1 MKTTKKRNAE
11 FQKCKFVILN
21 FCKDIDKINWG
32 KEVKIAKKLLKLFPT
47 MENWGKIEM
56 GEKPVSL
63 SWFLTEEGNEFL
75 ILAEKRR
82 ELDLDTRK
90 TYLLSEEKIGED
102 SDTKQ
107 NAPKSTMDFLSSNL

>member
-21 FCKDIDKINWG
+21 FCKDVGKINWG
-32 KEVKIAKKLLKLFPT
+32 KEVKIAKKLLKLFPN
-47 MENWGKIEM
+47 MENWGKINM

-82 ELDLDTRK
+82 KLDLDTKK
-90 TYLLSEEKIGED
+90 TYSLSEDKIGKD
-102 SDTKQ
+102 SETKG
-107 NAPKSTMDFLSSNL
+107 NKPKSTLDFLNSNP

>member
-21 FCKDIDKINWG
+21 FCKDVGKINWG
-32 KEVKIAKKLLKLFPT
+32 KEVKIAKKLLKLFPN
-47 MENWGKIEM
+47 MENWGKINM

-63 SWFLTEEGNEFL
+63 SWFLTEDGNEFL

-82 ELDLDTRK
+82 KLDLDTKK
-90 TYLLSEEKIGED
+90 TYSLSEDKIGKD
-102 SDTKQ
+102 SGTKD
-107 NAPKSTMDFLSSNL
+107 NKPKSTLDFLNSNL

>member
-1 MKTTKKRNAE
+1 MILKTTKKRNAE

-21 FCKDIDKINWG
+21 FCKDVDKINWG
-32 KEVKIAKKLLKLFPT
+32 KEVKIAKKLLKLFPS

-75 ILAEKRR
+75 MLAEKRR
-82 ELDLDTRK
+82 ELDLDTQK
-90 TYLLSEEKIGED
+90 TYSLSEEKIGED
-102 SDTKQ
+102 SDKSQ
-107 NAPKSTMDFLSSNL
+107 KKPKTTMDFLSS

>member
-21 FCKDIDKINWG
+21 FCKDVGKINWG
-32 KEVKIAKKLLKLFPT
+32 KEVKIAKKLLKLFPN
-47 MENWGKIEM
+47 MENWGKINM

-75 ILAEKRR
+75 ILASRFVHLITIR
-82 ELDLDTRK
+82 
-90 TYLLSEEKIGED
+90 
-102 SDTKQ
+102 
-107 NAPKSTMDFLSSNL
+107 NHPKSAKMIKMCKDA